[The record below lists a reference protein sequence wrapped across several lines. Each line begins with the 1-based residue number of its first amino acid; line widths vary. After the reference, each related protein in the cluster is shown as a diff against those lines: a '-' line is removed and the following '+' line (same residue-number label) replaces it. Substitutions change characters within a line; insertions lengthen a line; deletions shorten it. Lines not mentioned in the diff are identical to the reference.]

1 MLQLEIFSQNKQL
14 QNDQQ
19 NTEKDGEL
27 TKCKRKIQAQHIWNR

>member
-27 TKCKRKIQAQHIWNR
+27 TKCLL